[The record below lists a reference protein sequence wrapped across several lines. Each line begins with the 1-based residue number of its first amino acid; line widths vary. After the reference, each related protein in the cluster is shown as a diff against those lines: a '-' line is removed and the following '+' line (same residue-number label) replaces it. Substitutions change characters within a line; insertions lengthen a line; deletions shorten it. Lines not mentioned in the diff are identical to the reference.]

1 MTERAEVI
9 RRYFPHL
16 SEDQASRFDAMLR
29 LYPEWNSKINVV
41 SRKDID
47 NLEVNHLLHS
57 LAIARFLEF
66 TPGSRVMDL
75 GTGGGLPGL
84 PLAVVMPEVDFTLID
99 RTGKKVKVAESIAAE
114 LGLENVKLLHG
125 DAAEVKEKFD
135 FVVSRAVM
143 PQKDLLK
150 IVRSLISSDQR
161 NAVPN
166 GLIALKGGNLQAE
179 LKGVEKRSTVV
190 PVSQYFSEPYFEGKC
205 VVYTECC

>member
-1 MTERAEVI
+1 MQKADVI
-9 RRYFPHL
+9 RTYFPHL
-16 SEDQASRFDAMLR
+16 TEDQASRFDAMLN
-29 LYPEWNSKINVV
+29 LYPEWNVKINVV

-47 NLEVNHLLHS
+47 NLEVNHFLHS

-66 TPGSRVMDL
+66 SPGSRVMDL

-84 PLAVVMPEVDFTLID
+84 PLAVVMPEVEFTLID
-99 RTGKKVKVAESIAAE
+99 RTGKKVKVAESIAGQ
-114 LGLENVKLLHG
+114 LGLENVRFIHG

-150 IVRSLISSDQR
+150 IVRPLIAASQR
-161 NAVPN
+161 NALPN

-179 LKGVEKRSTVV
+179 LKGLEKRSMVV
-190 PVSQYFSEPYFEGKC
+190 PVSQYFSEPYFKEKS